1 MFEHIWVK
9 ETLSWIIAPQ
19 DRLPGP
25 DVLQKAE
32 LYFVWGFLMD
42 PRFIQRITKSVIPFA
57 PAVIRGYRREASIKD
72 GKRGFRLI
80 PSENDIVMGVILIA
94 PSEEEIALL
103 DRFEQVPDVMVKRRI
118 EVTIGDLVREANI
131 YMRV

>member
-1 MFEHIWVK
+1 MFEYIWVK
-9 ETLSWIIAPQ
+9 ETLSWIIAPK

-25 DVLQKAE
+25 EDLQKAE

-42 PRFIQRITKSVIPFA
+42 PQFIQGLMKRVIPFA
-57 PAVIRGYRREASIKD
+57 PAFIRGYCREAFVKE

-80 PSENDIVMGVILIA
+80 PFETDIVMGVVLIA
-94 PSEEEIALL
+94 PSVEEVAVL

-131 YMRV
+131 YMAV

>member
-1 MFEHIWVK
+1 MLEHLWAE

-25 DVLQKAE
+25 EDLQKAA

-42 PRFIQRITKSVIPFA
+42 PRFIQGLLNRIIPFA
-57 PAVIRGYRREASIKD
+57 PAVIQGYRRETFVKD

-80 PSENDIVMGVILIA
+80 PFDKGFVMGVVLIA
-94 PSEEEIALL
+94 PSDEEIAML
-103 DRFEQVPDVMVKRRI
+103 DRFEQVPEVMVKRRI

-131 YMRV
+131 YMAA